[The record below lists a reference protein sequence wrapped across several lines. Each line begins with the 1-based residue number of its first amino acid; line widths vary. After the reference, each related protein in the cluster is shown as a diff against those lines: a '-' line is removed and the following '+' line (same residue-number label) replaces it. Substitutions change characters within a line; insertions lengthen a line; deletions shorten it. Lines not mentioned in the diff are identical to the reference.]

1 LLRLRRITSGA
12 SWIPQIDGL
21 RFVAIVSV
29 VLFHLG
35 GQVSVRGPKML
46 LVPHSVYWLGVMQG
60 NGDRG
65 VVLFFVISG
74 YILARPFLRQYRLEG
89 HPVTLS
95 KYYIRR
101 LTRLEPPYILSL
113 LILTFAEV
121 TVNHDSLRG
130 LLPHLGASLIY
141 SHNLIYAQMSTISF
155 VTWSLEIE
163 VQFYIL
169 APLLG
174 NLYRIENTAFRRG
187 LIAVLMVAMGL
198 VSLHLNGYLHATL
211 LGYAQYFLAGFL
223 LADILEYPR
232 HTSRQHLAWDVV
244 SVVGWLAVFLLPR
257 DGYGVLGWLPLVI
270 VPVYLA
276 AFYGKVSNWFFRRPF
291 VALTGGMCYSIYLL
305 HMLVISTT
313 FRVVKNLRLATDG
326 ETMLLQIVLMF
337 PFVFLVG
344 AVYFVLI
351 ERPCMDPQWPQKMWH
366 RLRGRSEV
374 QA

>member
-1 LLRLRRITSGA
+1 
-12 SWIPQIDGL
+12 
-21 RFVAIVSV
+21 
-29 VLFHLG
+29 
-35 GQVSVRGPKML
+35 
-46 LVPHSVYWLGVMQG
+46 
-60 NGDRG
+60 
-65 VVLFFVISG
+65 
-74 YILARPFLRQYRLEG
+74 
-89 HPVTLS
+89 
-95 KYYIRR
+95 
-101 LTRLEPPYILSL
+101 
-113 LILTFAEV
+113 
-121 TVNHDSLRG
+121 

-187 LIAVLMVAMGL
+187 LIAVFMVAMGL